1 MRASPFML
9 IQEAEFSRLAFPPE
23 KFFLHIKR
31 GHSQKGNDQH
41 TYLKTTSQAGVKEL
55 HNFCFDSK
63 NNVTRGMCRRRY
75 SMFKKVEIHST
86 IYGLGLH
93 WWITFYPI
101 DL

>member
-9 IQEAEFSRLAFPPE
+9 ILEAEFSRLAFPPE

-41 TYLKTTSQAGVKEL
+41 TYLKTTIQAGVKEV

-63 NNVTRGMCRRRY
+63 TMLQEECAGEGTLCSKR
-75 SMFKKVEIHST
+75 
-86 IYGLGLH
+86 
-93 WWITFYPI
+93 
-101 DL
+101 